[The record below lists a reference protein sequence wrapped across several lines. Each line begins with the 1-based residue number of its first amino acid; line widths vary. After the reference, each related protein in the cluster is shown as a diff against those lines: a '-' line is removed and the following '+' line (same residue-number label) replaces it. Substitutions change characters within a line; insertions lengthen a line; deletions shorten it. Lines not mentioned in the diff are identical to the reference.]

1 MLKHYWGIIW
11 GHLGQLLSNDP
22 VDPDRTIFDPVWTPI
37 WTMYMAYMD
46 PDDPRAKSA
55 FLEFVFMQNEPYLTK
70 GIFQHRYLT
79 FPGTAWLAVIGP
91 GP

>member
-1 MLKHYWGIIW
+1 
-11 GHLGQLLSNDP
+11 
-22 VDPDRTIFDPVWTPI
+22 
-37 WTMYMAYMD
+37 MAYMD

-79 FPGTAWLAVIGP
+79 FPGTAWLGVIGP
-91 GP
+91 GGVFCFGRCHGFRLRLNPLTAAMAAVTSLTPQVPSDPVNL